1 MSWLFFSLCFLSN
14 VALASTGALER
25 ATLPDSLVQV
35 ASGAQ
40 TAYALQTGED
50 LKVADALRSEG
61 DALQV
66 AESLRSEGDALQ
78 AADTVQVADSLR
90 SQKEIEQ
97 VADTVQV
104 ADSLELSRYER
115 RMKRYSSVWQSLQP
129 SQFIMQNAGNMGLL
143 SFGLGWNYGKRNQWE
158 THLLFGWIPKYKG
171 HSVRMTM
178 TLKETYIPWN
188 KRLGEEWRLEPLT
201 VGLYANTVFGKAF
214 WRSQPSR
221 YPDKYYQ
228 FLSTRVRL
236 NVFLGQ
242 RITVIIPNNKRKFVK
257 SMTAFYELSTCDLY
271 IRCMFQD
278 SSVKL
283 KDIVGLSLGL
293 KMQIM

>member
-14 VALASTGALER
+14 VALSSAGEMER
-25 ATLPDSLVQV
+25 ATPPDSLVQV

-78 AADTVQVADSLR
+78 VADTVQVVDSLR

-97 VADTVQV
+97 VAD
-104 ADSLELSRYER
+104 SLEMSRYER

-236 NVFLGQ
+236 NIFMGQ

>member
-61 DALQV
+61 DALQ
-66 AESLRSEGDALQ
+66 

-90 SQKEIEQ
+90 SQEEIEQ

-104 ADSLELSRYER
+104 ADSLEMSRYER

-129 SQFIMQNAGNMGLL
+129 SQFIMQNAGNMGFL

-178 TLKETYIPWN
+178 TLKETFIPWN

-242 RITVIIPNNKRKFVK
+242 RITVIVPNNKRKFVK

>member
-1 MSWLFFSLCFLSN
+1 MSWLFFSLCFWGN
-14 VALASTGALER
+14 VALSSAGALER

-40 TAYALQTGED
+40 SAYALQTGED

-61 DALQV
+61 DALQ
-66 AESLRSEGDALQ
+66 

-90 SQKEIEQ
+90 SQEEIVQVVDSLRSQKEIE
-97 VADTVQV
+97 QV

-115 RMKRYSSVWQSLQP
+115 RMKRYRSVWQSLQP

>member
-14 VALASTGALER
+14 VALSSASALEQ
-25 ATLPDSLVQV
+25 AYIPDSPGQ
-35 ASGAQ
+35 
-40 TAYALQTGED
+40 
-50 LKVADALRSEG
+50 VADA
-61 DALQV
+61 
-66 AESLRSEGDALQ
+66 LRSEGDALQ

-90 SQKEIEQ
+90 SQKEIEQVAESLQSEEVLQ

>member
-14 VALASTGALER
+14 VALSSASEMER
-25 ATLPDSLVQV
+25 ATLPDSL
-35 ASGAQ
+35 
-40 TAYALQTGED
+40 
-50 LKVADALRSEG
+50 
-61 DALQV
+61 
-66 AESLRSEGDALQ
+66 
-78 AADTVQVADSLR
+78 VQVADSLR

-104 ADSLELSRYER
+104 ADTLQSEEVLQVADTVQVADSLELSRYER
-115 RMKRYSSVWQSLQP
+115 RMKRYRSFWQSLQP

-178 TLKETYIPWN
+178 TLKETFIPWN

-242 RITVIIPNNKRKFVK
+242 RITVIVPNNKRKFVK

>member
-14 VALASTGALER
+14 VALSSASALEQ
-25 ATLPDSLVQV
+25 AYLPDSPGQ
-35 ASGAQ
+35 
-40 TAYALQTGED
+40 
-50 LKVADALRSEG
+50 VADALRSEG

-66 AESLRSEGDALQ
+66 ADTVRVAESLQSEEVLQ

-90 SQKEIEQ
+90 SQKEIE
-97 VADTVQV
+97 QV

>member
-14 VALASTGALER
+14 VALSSSSEMER

-61 DALQV
+61 DALQ
-66 AESLRSEGDALQ
+66 

-90 SQKEIEQ
+90 SQEEIEQ

-178 TLKETYIPWN
+178 TLKETFIPWN

>member
-14 VALASTGALER
+14 VALSSASEMER
-25 ATLPDSLVQV
+25 ATPPDSLVQV

-61 DALQV
+61 DALQ
-66 AESLRSEGDALQ
+66 

-90 SQKEIEQ
+90 SQEEIVQVADSLRSQKEIE
-97 VADTVQV
+97 QV

>member
-14 VALASTGALER
+14 VALSSAGEMER

-66 AESLRSEGDALQ
+66 A
-78 AADTVQVADSLR
+78 DTVQVVDSLR

-97 VADTVQV
+97 VAD
-104 ADSLELSRYER
+104 SLEMSRYER

-178 TLKETYIPWN
+178 TLKETFIPWN

>member
-1 MSWLFFSLCFLSN
+1 MALSS
-14 VALASTGALER
+14 ASEMER
-25 ATLPDSLVQV
+25 ATPPDSLVQV
-35 ASGAQ
+35 ASGVQ
-40 TAYALQTGED
+40 TAY
-50 LKVADALRSEG
+50 ALRSEG

-90 SQKEIEQ
+90 SQEEIE
-97 VADTVQV
+97 QV

-115 RMKRYSSVWQSLQP
+115 RMKRYRSVWQSLQP

-178 TLKETYIPWN
+178 TLKETFIPWN

>member
-14 VALASTGALER
+14 VALSSASEMER

-66 AESLRSEGDALQ
+66 AESLCSEGDALQ
-78 AADTVQVADSLR
+78 AADTVQVVDSLR
-90 SQKEIEQ
+90 SQEEI
-97 VADTVQV
+97 VQV
-104 ADSLELSRYER
+104 VDSLELSRYER
-115 RMKRYSSVWQSLQP
+115 RMKRYRSFWQSLQP

-178 TLKETYIPWN
+178 TLKETFIPWN

>member
-14 VALASTGALER
+14 VALSSASEMER

-66 AESLRSEGDALQ
+66 AESLCSEGDALQ
-78 AADTVQVADSLR
+78 AADTVQVVDSLR
-90 SQKEIEQ
+90 SQKEIE
-97 VADTVQV
+97 QV

>member
-1 MSWLFFSLCFLSN
+1 MSWLFFSLCFFGN
-14 VALASTGALER
+14 VALASAGALER

-40 TAYALQTGED
+40 SAYALQTGED
-50 LKVADALRSEG
+50 LKVADALWSEG

-66 AESLRSEGDALQ
+66 A
-78 AADTVQVADSLR
+78 DTVQVVDSLR
-90 SQKEIEQ
+90 SQEEIEQ
-97 VADTVQV
+97 VADSV
-104 ADSLELSRYER
+104 ELSRYER

-178 TLKETYIPWN
+178 TLKETFIPWN

>member
-1 MSWLFFSLCFLSN
+1 MSWLFFSLCFWGN
-14 VALASTGALER
+14 VALSSAGALEQ
-25 ATLPDSLVQV
+25 AYLPDSLVQV

-97 VADTVQV
+97 VAD
-104 ADSLELSRYER
+104 SLEMSRYER

-178 TLKETYIPWN
+178 TLKETFIPWN

-242 RITVIIPNNKRKFVK
+242 RITVIIPNNKRKFIK

>member
-14 VALASTGALER
+14 VALSSASEMER

-40 TAYALQTGED
+40 SAYALQTGED
-50 LKVADALRSEG
+50 LKAADALRSEG

-66 AESLRSEGDALQ
+66 A
-78 AADTVQVADSLR
+78 DSLR
-90 SQKEIEQ
+90 SQEEIE
-97 VADTVQV
+97 QV

-115 RMKRYSSVWQSLQP
+115 RMKRYNSVWQSLQP

-178 TLKETYIPWN
+178 TLKETFIPWN

>member
-1 MSWLFFSLCFLSN
+1 MSWLFFSLCFFGN
-14 VALASTGALER
+14 VALSSASEMER

-66 AESLRSEGDALQ
+66 ADTVRVAESLQSEEVL
-78 AADTVQVADSLR
+78 
-90 SQKEIEQ
+90 Q

-236 NVFLGQ
+236 NIFMGQ
-242 RITVIIPNNKRKFVK
+242 RITVIIPNNKRKFIK

>member
-14 VALASTGALER
+14 VALSSASEMER

-66 AESLRSEGDALQ
+66 AESLCSEGDALQ
-78 AADTVQVADSLR
+78 AADTVQVVDSLR
-90 SQKEIEQ
+90 SQKEIE
-97 VADTVQV
+97 QV

-115 RMKRYSSVWQSLQP
+115 RMKRYRSFWQSLQP

-242 RITVIIPNNKRKFVK
+242 RITVIVPNNKRKFVK

>member
-14 VALASTGALER
+14 VALSSAGALEQ
-25 ATLPDSLVQV
+25 AYLPDS
-35 ASGAQ
+35 SGQ
-40 TAYALQTGED
+40 
-50 LKVADALRSEG
+50 VADA
-61 DALQV
+61 
-66 AESLRSEGDALQ
+66 LRSEGDALQ

-90 SQKEIEQ
+90 SQEEIVQVVDSLRSQKEIE
-97 VADTVQV
+97 QV

-115 RMKRYSSVWQSLQP
+115 RMKRYRSFWQSLQP

-178 TLKETYIPWN
+178 TLKETFIPWN